1 MKENNMHNLKQQ
13 LSFINNKFE
22 NINMAKHFHDE
33 YSFSLI
39 YDGNHS
45 YENEKEKFI
54 FGSGMIQVVNPYEI
68 HSTKNSSWS
77 YLNIMPSTELIND
90 IAKDLTQDES
100 KKDIL
105 FHPIITDTKTIK
117 LFQHLFMLM
126 SKNKENKI
134 EIDTA
139 MIEFFEY
146 IIRFHSSQSNEKIVN
161 ITCTKKELN
170 KALEYMNDYDKKD
183 EITLSDISEQIGI
196 SKYHFIKEFK
206 KYIGITPNQ
215 YLQIKKANWTKE
227 LLQQDI
233 PLSHIAYECGFTD
246 QSYMIKVF
254 KKFYGYTPTKL
265 NKIHLY
271 SK

>member
-1 MKENNMHNLKQQ
+1 MQNLKQH
-13 LSFINNKFE
+13 LSFVNNKFE

-45 YENEKEKFI
+45 YENEKEKFT
-54 FGSGMIQVVNPYEI
+54 FGSGMIQVVNPYEM

-90 IAKDLTQDES
+90 IAKSLTQDDS

-105 FHPIITDTKTIK
+105 FHPIITDSQAIK
-117 LFQHLFMLM
+117 LFHHLFVLM
-126 SKNKENKI
+126 TDKEESKMA
-134 EIDTA
+134 IDTA
-139 MIEFFEY
+139 MIEFFECALRY
-146 IIRFHSSQSNEKIVN
+146 HSSQNKDKIVN
-161 ITCTKKELN
+161 ITCTKQELN
-170 KALEYMNDYDKKD
+170 TALEYMNDYEKKD
-183 EITLSDISEQIGI
+183 EITLDDISSQIGI

-227 LLQQDI
+227 LLQKDI

-265 NKIHLY
+265 NNLLI
-271 SK
+271 

>member
-1 MKENNMHNLKQQ
+1 MNNLKEH
-13 LSFINNKFE
+13 LSYINNKFE
-22 NINMAKHFHDE
+22 NINLNKHFHDE

-45 YENEKEKFI
+45 YENEKEKFSL
-54 FGSGMIQVVNPYEI
+54 GSGMIQVVNPYEI

-77 YLNIMPSTELIND
+77 YLNIMPSTELINE
-90 IAKDLTQDES
+90 IARNLTQDDS
-100 KKDIL
+100 KNDIL
-105 FHPIITDTKTIK
+105 FHPIITEVKAIS
-117 LFQHLFMLM
+117 LFHNLFVLM
-126 SKNKENKI
+126 SSKEENKI
-134 EIDTA
+134 AIDTA

-146 IIRFHSSQSNEKIVN
+146 ILKYHSSQEHDKVAN
-161 ITCTKKELN
+161 ITCTKQELN

-183 EITLSDISEQIGI
+183 EITLGDISSQIGI

-227 LLQQDI
+227 LLQKDI

-265 NKIHLY
+265 NSIQI
-271 SK
+271 

>member
-1 MKENNMHNLKQQ
+1 MQNLKEQI
-13 LSFINNKFE
+13 SYINNKFE
-22 NINMAKHFHDE
+22 NINLNKHFHGE

-54 FGSGMIQVVNPYEI
+54 LKSGMIQVVNPYEM

-77 YLNIMPSTELIND
+77 YLNIMPSCELIHD
-90 IAKDLTQDES
+90 INSHLIQNES
-100 KKDIL
+100 KKEIL
-105 FHPIITDTKTIK
+105 FHPIITDKKAIE
-117 LFQHLFMLM
+117 LFHTLFVFM
-126 SKNKENKI
+126 SRKEENKMA
-134 EIDTA
+134 IDSA

-146 IIRFHSSQSNEKIVN
+146 TLKYHSSQSHDKMAN
-161 ITCTKKELN
+161 ITCTKQTLN
-170 KALEYMNDYDKKD
+170 SALEYMNDYDRKD
-183 EITLSDISEQIGI
+183 EITLDDISSQIGI

-227 LLQQDI
+227 LLQKDV
-233 PLSHIAYECGFTD
+233 PLSEIAYECGFTD

-254 KKFYGYTPTKL
+254 KKFYGYTPMKL
-265 NKIHLY
+265 NK
-271 SK
+271 